1 MRHFWTNSPP
11 PLVNVVCE
19 RLLTEFTH
27 TLSLSHQDFLIL
39 ARDFRSYVIII
50 LNCKIKEGRFSISQL
65 DKILFKVELNELL
78 TTCFGF
84 TNLQSR
90 FFSNFWTKSN
100 FFDGETSLN
109 KQTRC
114 YLISDWPKKIMKIR
128 NLGLVIHETIWWAAH
143 NLLQNGD

>member
-1 MRHFWTNSPP
+1 MNLRWGRSQTTLTSFWPFLTTYPLRWHFLPYKRWQKRDISGLP

-65 DKILFKVELNELL
+65 GKILFKVELNELL
-78 TTCFGF
+78 TTSFGF

-90 FFSNFWTKSN
+90 FFSNFWSKSN
-100 FFDGETSLN
+100 FFDGE
-109 KQTRC
+109 
-114 YLISDWPKKIMKIR
+114 KKR
-128 NLGLVIHETIWWAAH
+128 H
-143 NLLQNGD
+143 